1 MVHSLS
7 LMLERGE
14 GVVYREAPTWN
25 PRLVWT
31 HVLEGLLMAAT
42 VALAYFGLDSRIL
55 LGMAVAA
62 VFWATR
68 GYIRGYFFYVCSRA
82 SLITDRRV
90 LSKAIRGGREIV
102 TEIPLAEIA
111 AVDVVE
117 PVELGPSDLPC
128 SPSVVVRRHD
138 GQESLFDELPSAQD
152 FAAALARQAGLA
164 RPPSLGRL
172 EHLTFYCLLFGGANL
187 TSLGGLLL
195 VQIMPF
201 GTDMPFF
208 AELSLAL
215 LGLTAVFLAG
225 MWLGTHL
232 AALLAVALMPLYA
245 SAEQAGN
252 WLRMRQRG
260 RLAGWALW
268 KRPAYFKL
276 ATLVYGRP
284 LTPPT
289 SDGGERHVR

>member
-31 HVLEGLLMAAT
+31 HVLEGLLMAAI
-42 VALAYFGLDSRIL
+42 VALAYFGHSGVLV
-55 LGMAVAA
+55 GMAVAV
-62 VFWATR
+62 VFWATP
-68 GYIRGYFFYVCSRA
+68 GYIRGYFFYVPSRA

-90 LSKAIRGGREIV
+90 LSKTIRKGREIV

-128 SPSVVVRRHD
+128 SPFAVVRRRD
-138 GQESLFDELPSAQD
+138 GQETLFDDLPSAQD
-152 FAAALARQAGLA
+152 FAAALARQAGLT

-172 EHLTFYCLLFGGANL
+172 EHLAFYCLLFGGANL
-187 TSLGGLLL
+187 ACLGGLLL

-201 GTDMPFF
+201 GTDMRFF

-252 WLRMRQRG
+252 WLRMRQQG